1 MTSRTRQVK
10 HIPEEEKWEKMTT
23 PNGITQST
31 SEDGAACRV
40 SVVIP
45 VFNRARLVR
54 RAIDS
59 VLAQRIDGVELIA
72 VDDGSTDGTA
82 ASLAA
87 YRDAITVI
95 TQENRGVSAARN
107 AGTARARGRYIAFLD
122 SDDCWLPG
130 KLAAQLSL
138 FSANPEAQICQTDEI
153 WIRNGVR
160 VNPKRRHQKPSG
172 WIFEPSLALCLV
184 SPSAVMM
191 HRRLWEE
198 MGGFD
203 ESLPACEDYDMWLR
217 VSVRHP
223 VYFIPRPLIVKY
235 GGHDDQLSRMPALD
249 QYRIRAIAKALDSG
263 ELNPDQYRT
272 AAAVME
278 EKCRIYAAG
287 CRRRGRHEEADRI
300 EALPRWFQ
308 S

>member
-1 MTSRTRQVK
+1 
-10 HIPEEEKWEKMTT
+10 MTT
-23 PNGITQST
+23 PNGIAEHN
-31 SEDGAACRV
+31 SENGAGCRV
-40 SVVIP
+40 SVVVP
-45 VFNRARLVR
+45 VFNRARLVQ

-59 VLAQRIDGVELIA
+59 VLAQGINGVELI
-72 VDDGSTDGTA
+72 VVNDGSTDGTA

-87 YRDAITVI
+87 YGDAVTVV

-107 AGTARARGRYIAFLD
+107 AGAARARGRYIAFLD

-130 KLAAQLSL
+130 KLAAQLS
-138 FSANPEAQICQTDEI
+138 FFGANPEAQICQTDEI
-153 WIRNGVR
+153 WIRNGAR
-160 VNPKRRHQKPSG
+160 VNPKRRHRKPSG

-184 SPSAVMM
+184 SPSAVML

-217 VSVRHP
+217 VSTRYP
-223 VYFIPRPLIVKY
+223 VFLIPRPLIVKY

-249 QYRIRAIAKALDSG
+249 RYRIRAIAKALDSG
-263 ELNPDQYRT
+263 ELNPDQYR
-272 AAAVME
+272 AAASVLE

-287 CRRRGRHEEADRI
+287 CRRRGRHAEADRI
-300 EALPRWFQ
+300 DALPQRFRA
-308 S
+308 